1 MVPASSTLL
10 ADPRSFAAHPFADRG
25 AASRKI
31 AVIAAGGTGG
41 HLFPAQALAEALGG
55 RGWRIVLAT
64 DDRVERLVQAF
75 PAERVVTL
83 ASATPRRGDPLGT
96 LKAATTILRGIL
108 QGRTALAQ
116 IDPAVVIGFGGYP
129 SLPAL
134 IAAISQGRP
143 TLIHEQNAVSGR
155 ANRFLA
161 PHVTAVACAF
171 PTLRKASAR
180 TQARA
185 VVVGN
190 PVRPEIRG
198 LAYTQYQP
206 PGDTIRLLITG
217 GSQGARLLSELIPA
231 ALAALPEALRRRLQ
245 VEQQTRPEFLETAR
259 KIYADALIQAELA
272 PFFRDMAGRLAR
284 AHLVIG
290 RAGASTVSE
299 LAVAGRPSILIPLG
313 VALDDDQGQNA
324 RMLAEG
330 GGAEVALEAGL
341 TQPAMTA
348 ALCTLLGNPARLAR
362 MASAARKLARPDA
375 AERLADLV
383 EKTAR

>member
-1 MVPASSTLL
+1 MILSE
-10 ADPRSFAAHPFADRG
+10 HG
-25 AASRKI
+25 QASRKVV
-31 AVIAAGGTGG
+31 VIAAGGTGG
-41 HLFPAQALAEALGG
+41 HLFPAQALAEVLGA

-64 DDRVERLVQAF
+64 DDRVESLAQAF

-83 ASATPRRGDPLGT
+83 ASGTVRRGDPLSFPRAALNI
-96 LKAATTILRGIL
+96 LKGVM
-108 QGRTALAQ
+108 QGRSALAEV
-116 IDPAVVIGFGGYP
+116 DPAVVIGFGGYP

-134 IAAISQGRP
+134 LAAITQGRP
-143 TLIHEQNAVSGR
+143 TIIHEQNAVSGR

-161 PHVTAVACAF
+161 PFVTAVAKAF
-171 PTLRKASAR
+171 PSLRNASAR

-185 VVVGN
+185 VMVGN
-190 PVRPEIRG
+190 PVRPEIRA
-198 LAYTQYQP
+198 LAGQDYRP
-206 PGDTIRLLITG
+206 PEGQIRLLITG
-217 GSQGARLLSELIPA
+217 GSQGARLLSELLPA
-231 ALAALPEALRRRLQ
+231 ALADLPEDLRHRLH
-245 VEQQTRPEFLETAR
+245 VEQQTRPESMAKAR
-259 KIYADALIQAELA
+259 QIYADAVIDAELA

-290 RAGASTVSE
+290 RAGASTVTE

-330 GGAEVALEAGL
+330 GAAEVAREAGL
-341 TQPAMTA
+341 TSDMMTS
-348 ALCTLLGNPARLAR
+348 ALATLLTNPARLSR
-362 MASAARKLARPDA
+362 MAGAARRLARPDA